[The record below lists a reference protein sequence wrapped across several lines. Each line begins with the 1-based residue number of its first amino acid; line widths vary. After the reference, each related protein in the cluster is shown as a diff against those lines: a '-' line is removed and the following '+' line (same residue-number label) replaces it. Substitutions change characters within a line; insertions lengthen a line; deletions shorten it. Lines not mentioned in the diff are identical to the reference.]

1 MRRILFLLAL
11 IAPLLALGAPA
22 RAGGW
27 AITVMDPVPVTS
39 PDTTYT
45 LGFWL
50 LQHGTHPYEGD
61 DPGELGE
68 VALEFTDGKRTLRFS
83 GVELKEP
90 AHYAS
95 AVSLPKGTWEVTAI
109 QGWFP
114 SYRIGTL
121 AVPGRLEVAP
131 VPPDLRPAITGQQPP
146 EEDHWGAIRP
156 PRIPLGD
163 GTPGFL
169 PYRSATPTPV
179 ATPAAAPAGGSP
191 GETTT
196 VAVVERGT
204 WWRPAYVM
212 TALVGVAG
220 VAGITVLAALVH
232 RTRRGRATGV
242 SPR

>member
-1 MRRILFLLAL
+1 MRRILLLLAL
-11 IAPLLALGAPA
+11 IVPLLALGAPA

-27 AITVMDPVPVTS
+27 ALTVMDPVPVTS

-61 DPGELGE
+61 DLGE
-68 VALEFTDGKRTLRFS
+68 VALEFTDGKKTLRFP
-83 GVELKEP
+83 GVALKEP
-90 AHYAS
+90 AHYAT

-179 ATPAAAPAGGSP
+179 ATPAAPAGGSP

-204 WWRPAYVM
+204 WWRRGYAV
-212 TALVGVAG
+212 TALAGVAG
-220 VAGITVLAALVH
+220 VTILAALVH
-232 RTRRGRATGV
+232 RMRRGRITGV
-242 SPR
+242 PPR